1 MLPYSFRFSRI
12 ILFAFFLFAVL
23 YGLFEAQ
30 GILLGP
36 RIEIDG
42 MPVHVTTDFV
52 RIQGVATHIASISMN
67 GAEIPVTAT
76 GAFDEPYLLGPG
88 ENRVEF
94 VAKDK
99 YGNTTTKTVVLYYE
113 ATSTPASISPTTP
126 TAPKPVSPT
135 STTTATTTVAD

>member
-12 ILFAFFLFAVL
+12 VLFAFFLFAVL

-36 RIEIDG
+36 RIEIDDL
-42 MPVHVTTDFV
+42 PVHTTTDFV
-52 RIQGVATHIASISMN
+52 HIQGTATHIASISMN

-88 ENRVEF
+88 ENTVEF

-99 YGNTTTKTVVLYYE
+99 YGNITTKTVILYYDASTSPATRAIPPGE
-113 ATSTPASISPTTP
+113 ASP
-126 TAPKPVSPT
+126 S
-135 STTTATTTVAD
+135 STTTASTTVAD